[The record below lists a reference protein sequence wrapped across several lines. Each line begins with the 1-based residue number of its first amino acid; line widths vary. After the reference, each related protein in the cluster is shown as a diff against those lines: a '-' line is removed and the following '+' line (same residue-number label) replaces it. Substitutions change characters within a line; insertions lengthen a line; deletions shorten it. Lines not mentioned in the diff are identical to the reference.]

1 MEEDCLNVLPQ
12 PDAPTKATVL
22 PDGIFSDSLFKTY
35 WIDKY
40 WLENS
45 IKKHTGASCREG

>member
-1 MEEDCLNVLPQ
+1 MEEGYLILLPH

-35 WIDKY
+35 
-40 WLENS
+40 
-45 IKKHTGASCREG
+45 